1 MQMGSKT
8 FYPQFKRFH
17 TEEWE
22 QYFYLFGWNG
32 LNPSPQIEM
41 KLATE
46 LKDPIHHSAFLCR
59 VLGPSA
65 ARRFKEWKACFACQD
80 PKLPIPSR
88 KTHPNF
94 KVDEFLRHLQ
104 LIFRYAW
111 LPGRDL
117 SGDEQTMGFK
127 GQHADKLRINYK
139 KEGDGFQADCLAD
152 DGSTFTFY
160 LQNQPAPKKY
170 IDMGFSPLHS
180 RVMALYDCLLEEYH
194 MIRFDN
200 LYMSAKFCLGFF
212 QHPKKVMV
220 EGVTRT
226 NQRGLPKEVI
236 QHDIKN
242 RKDLPN
248 VKGTVKAAVL
258 EKCPPLNASPLVA
271 VSVYD
276 QKGVHFLS
284 TCVQQIKWIEK
295 TRMVWDKSSCT
306 MKEG

>member
-1 MQMGSKT
+1 MQMGSKS

-22 QYFYLFGWNG
+22 QYLYLFGWTG

-41 KLATE
+41 KLATK
-46 LKDPIHHSAFLCR
+46 LKDPIHHSTFLCQ

-65 ARRFKEWKACFACQD
+65 ARCFKEWKACFACQD

-139 KEGDGFQADCLAD
+139 KEGNGFQPTASLMMD
-152 DGSTFTFY
+152 T
-160 LQNQPAPKKY
+160 
-170 IDMGFSPLHS
+170 HS
-180 RVMALYDCLLEEYH
+180 R
-194 MIRFDN
+194 
-200 LYMSAKFCLGFF
+200 
-212 QHPKKVMV
+212 
-220 EGVTRT
+220 
-226 NQRGLPKEVI
+226 
-236 QHDIKN
+236 
-242 RKDLPN
+242 
-248 VKGTVKAAVL
+248 
-258 EKCPPLNASPLVA
+258 
-271 VSVYD
+271 
-276 QKGVHFLS
+276 S
-284 TCVQQIKWIEK
+284 T
-295 TRMVWDKSSCT
+295 
-306 MKEG
+306 

>member
-1 MQMGSKT
+1 MQMGSKL
-8 FYPQFKRFH
+8 FYPQFKRCN

-65 ARRFKEWKACFACQD
+65 ACRFKEWKACFACQD

-104 LIFRYAW
+104 LIFRYVW
-111 LPGRDL
+111 LPGWDL
-117 SGDEQTMGFK
+117 SGNEQTMGFK
-127 GQHADKLRINYK
+127 GQHADKLWINYK
-139 KEGDGFQADCLAD
+139 KEGDGFQANCLAD
-152 DGSTFTFY
+152 DGYTFTFY
-160 LQNQPAPKKY
+160 LQNQPAPKKF

-194 MIRFDN
+194 MILF
-200 LYMSAKFCLGFF
+200 
-212 QHPKKVMV
+212 
-220 EGVTRT
+220 
-226 NQRGLPKEVI
+226 
-236 QHDIKN
+236 
-242 RKDLPN
+242 
-248 VKGTVKAAVL
+248 
-258 EKCPPLNASPLVA
+258 
-271 VSVYD
+271 
-276 QKGVHFLS
+276 
-284 TCVQQIKWIEK
+284 W
-295 TRMVWDKSSCT
+295 
-306 MKEG
+306 